1 MKPRHTEGPENK
13 EKRRSRDLKPGPELL
28 APAGEF
34 AALKAAVENGADAVY
49 LGGKSF
55 SARAS
60 AANFTREELLDA
72 VDYAHLRGV
81 KLYVTLNT
89 LIDNQ
94 ELDEA
99 LEYAYFLQRIGVD
112 ALIIQ
117 DLGLLFKLRQVLPEL
132 NLHASTQMTIHNAE
146 GIRFLEK
153 WGLKRVVLA
162 REVSLEEILQI
173 RKQTDCEL
181 EIFVHGALCISYSGQ
196 CQLSSL
202 IGGRSGN
209 RGRCAQPCRM
219 VYGLEQG
226 VAASDTRGMA
236 RPNPVMAYALEPGEA
251 AASPPAKGLA
261 GDSYLLSTRDLNT
274 LKLLPQIVGAGV
286 ASLKIEGRMKRPEY
300 VATVVRTYRAALDRL
315 LANPAAYEVFPEEER
330 VLEQIFNRDFTPGYL
345 SGNPGG
351 DLMSYQRPNNRGLYL
366 GRVVD
371 YIPQTKLV
379 RVKLEETLR
388 LGDGL
393 EVWVTRGGRQGLK
406 VEQISVAGVFQEEA
420 YPGEVAE
427 LKGDLAAHARPGDRV
442 FKTHDAKL
450 MEQAQQSLRGTQR
463 RIPLWLK
470 VRAAIGEPLVL
481 EAKDQNG
488 NHARAATEFIG
499 EAAQRFPLTPE
510 SVRAQLDRLGTTVF
524 SLAEIEYDLAPG
536 VMVPVSAINQARR
549 KLIADLETQRLDAAR
564 SPAVPQT
571 EFERRLTDSRRKS
584 RSPEKSE
591 TLAFPQIERGS
602 LTKDTGL
609 DRKDFSGVR
618 PRLSVAVG
626 DFEAAWAAVQAG
638 ADQIYLPENTWR
650 RKTAVDK
657 QWREKLLESKP
668 QFSNVR
674 LIAAV
679 PRLFFAREREQILRQ
694 IAFWEQ
700 EHPGVLSGWLVGNP
714 GGLQLLSEAK
724 VNGHIYADYPL
735 NCFNRYTVQGLLE
748 LKLHQITLSPE
759 LNYEQ
764 LKRLDTPMEQLEVMV
779 HGAWPLM
786 VSEHCV
792 VGARQGNCAGQKIC
806 QAACRGQK
814 FYLRDR
820 LGYRFPLEMDE
831 HCRMYIYNPKTLD
844 LLDQLERVAELGVG
858 SVRLEVR
865 REAAPYVQQVVQI
878 YRQELDRLSGA
889 RGKGRGAKAE
899 PGFAPLAENREKLQ
913 RLIPE
918 GLTRGHFYRGV
929 ISAE

>member
-1 MKPRHTEGPENK
+1 MKPRHTEGLEGFK
-13 EKRRSRDLKPGPELL
+13 KGRDRERKTGPELL

-34 AALKAAVENGADAVY
+34 AAFKAAVENGADAVY

-81 KLYVTLNT
+81 KIYVTLNT

-94 ELDEA
+94 EFDEA

-146 GIRFLEK
+146 GVRFLKK

-173 RKQTDCEL
+173 RQETDCEL
-181 EIFVHGALCISYSGQ
+181 EVFVHGALCISYSGQ

-226 VAASDTRGMA
+226 
-236 RPNPVMAYALEPGEA
+236 EA
-251 AASPPAKGLA
+251 AAKPPAKGPA

-274 LKLLPQIVGAGV
+274 LKLLPHIVAAGV

-300 VATVVRTYRAALDRL
+300 VATVVRTYRQALDRL
-315 LANPAAYEVFPEEER
+315 LANPDAYEVFPEEER

-345 SGNPGG
+345 PGNPGG

-371 YIPQTKLV
+371 YISQTKLV

-406 VEQISVAGVFQEEA
+406 VEQISVQGVFQEEA

-463 RIPLWLK
+463 RVPLWLK

-481 EAKDQNG
+481 EATDQDG
-488 NHARAATEFIG
+488 NYARAATEFIG

-510 SVRAQLDRLGTTVF
+510 SVRAQIDRLGTTVF
-524 SLAEIEYDLAPG
+524 SLAEIEYDLASPG
-536 VMVPVSAINQARR
+536 VMVPVSAINHARR
-549 KLIADLETQRLDAAR
+549 KLIGDLEA
-564 SPAVPQT
+564 
-571 EFERRLTDSRRKS
+571 
-584 RSPEKSE
+584 
-591 TLAFPQIERGS
+591 
-602 LTKDTGL
+602 
-609 DRKDFSGVR
+609 
-618 PRLSVAVG
+618 
-626 DFEAAWAAVQAG
+626 
-638 ADQIYLPENTWR
+638 
-650 RKTAVDK
+650 
-657 QWREKLLESKP
+657 
-668 QFSNVR
+668 
-674 LIAAV
+674 
-679 PRLFFAREREQILRQ
+679 
-694 IAFWEQ
+694 
-700 EHPGVLSGWLVGNP
+700 
-714 GGLQLLSEAK
+714 
-724 VNGHIYADYPL
+724 
-735 NCFNRYTVQGLLE
+735 
-748 LKLHQITLSPE
+748 
-759 LNYEQ
+759 
-764 LKRLDTPMEQLEVMV
+764 
-779 HGAWPLM
+779 
-786 VSEHCV
+786 
-792 VGARQGNCAGQKIC
+792 
-806 QAACRGQK
+806 
-814 FYLRDR
+814 
-820 LGYRFPLEMDE
+820 
-831 HCRMYIYNPKTLD
+831 
-844 LLDQLERVAELGVG
+844 
-858 SVRLEVR
+858 
-865 REAAPYVQQVVQI
+865 
-878 YRQELDRLSGA
+878 
-889 RGKGRGAKAE
+889 
-899 PGFAPLAENREKLQ
+899 
-913 RLIPE
+913 
-918 GLTRGHFYRGV
+918 
-929 ISAE
+929 

>member
-1 MKPRHTEGPENK
+1 MRPRHTEGPEDK
-13 EKRRSRDLKPGPELL
+13 EKSRSRDFKSRPELL

-94 ELDEA
+94 ELGEA

-132 NLHASTQMTIHNAE
+132 KLHASTQMTIHNAE
-146 GIRFLEK
+146 GVRFLEK
-153 WGLKRVVLA
+153 WGLKRIVLA
-162 REVSLEEILQI
+162 REVSLEEIRQI
-173 RKQTDCEL
+173 REQTDCEL
-181 EIFVHGALCISYSGQ
+181 EIFIHGALCISYSGQ

-226 VAASDTRGMA
+226 
-236 RPNPVMAYALEPGEA
+236 EA
-251 AASPPAKGLA
+251 AAKPLVKGPAA

-274 LKLLPQIVGAGV
+274 LKLLPQIVAAGV

-300 VATVVRTYRAALDRL
+300 VATVVRTYREALDRL

-406 VEQISVAGVFQEEA
+406 VEQISVQGVFREAA

-442 FKTHDAKL
+442 FKTHDAQL

-463 RIPLWLK
+463 RVPLRFI

-481 EAKDQNG
+481 EARDQDG
-488 NHARAATEFIG
+488 NYARVATDFIG

-524 SLAEIEYDLAPG
+524 SLAEIEFDLAPG
-536 VMVPVSAINQARR
+536 VMVPVSAINQVRR
-549 KLIADLETQRLDAAR
+549 KLIADLEAQRLDAAR
-564 SPAVPQT
+564 GPAVSQA
-571 EFERRLTDSRRKS
+571 EFERRLANSRRISWS
-584 RSPEKSE
+584 REKGN
-591 TLAFPQIERGS
+591 AFSQSVRG
-602 LTKDTGL
+602 LTKETE
-609 DRKDFSGVR
+609 FNR
-618 PRLSVAVG
+618 PKLSVAVG
-626 DFEAAWAAVQAG
+626 DYEAAWAAVQAG
-638 ADQIYLPENTWR
+638 ADQIYLPEHTWR
-650 RKTAVDK
+650 SKISADK

-674 LIAAV
+674 LIAVV
-679 PRLFFAREREQILRQ
+679 PRLFFAGEREQILRQ

-714 GGLQLLSEAK
+714 GGLQLLSEA
-724 VNGHIYADYPL
+724 GFIYADYSL
-735 NCFNRYTVQGLLE
+735 NCFNRYAVQGLLE

-792 VGARQGNCAGQKIC
+792 VGARQGNCTGQKNC
-806 QAACRGQK
+806 QAACRGQQ

-844 LLDQLERVAELGVG
+844 LLDQLERVSELGVG

-878 YRQELDRLSGA
+878 YRQELDRLSGV
-889 RGKGRGAKAE
+889 RGKGRAAKAE
-899 PGFAPLAENREKLQ
+899 PGFVPLAENREKLL
-913 RLIPE
+913 RLNTA

-929 ISAE
+929 ISED